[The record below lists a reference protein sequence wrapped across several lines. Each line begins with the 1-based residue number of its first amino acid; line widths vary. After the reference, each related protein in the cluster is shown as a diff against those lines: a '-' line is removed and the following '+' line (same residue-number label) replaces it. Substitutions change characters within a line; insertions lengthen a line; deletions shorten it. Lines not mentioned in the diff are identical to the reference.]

1 MSLKDSKDLLPIH
14 LTLRASDYAK
24 IKTRTA
30 TKFGKNG
37 EPIAELTTFRW
48 TIMLSGKENGLTS
61 LYLKQSSAADY
72 GQLGKLDAL
81 GLQDT
86 VNEIGDLVYHRFKN
100 QLKRDK
106 DGCYETGLLWKQE
119 QKDQPENN
127 KAGSIA
133 RLNNLIKKLQKYKK
147 LFNKYDEIIQD
158 KIKECIVE

>member
-1 MSLKDSKDLLPIH
+1 M
-14 LTLRASDYAK
+14 
-24 IKTRTA
+24 
-30 TKFGKNG
+30 
-37 EPIAELTTFRW
+37 
-48 TIMLSGKENGLTS
+48 
-61 LYLKQSSAADY
+61 
-72 GQLGKLDAL
+72 
-81 GLQDT
+81 
-86 VNEIGDLVYHRFKN
+86 NEIGDLVYHRFKN